1 MQQFN
6 AFTSDY
12 PGEASSLQT
21 QCGVCAG
28 VAIEEISKGKSLL
41 PIKTVTAIWDTGAE
55 ISAISTRVATELG
68 LTPVNVARNIT
79 AAGEISVYIYAVN
92 IFLPNNVNFAM
103 VPVTGN
109 DLGDVDMLIGMD
121 IISKG
126 DFSVTNVD
134 GKTTFSFRIPSME
147 RIDYVKEATPK
158 PKVKAKEPGRNDP
171 CPCGS
176 GLKYKKCCGKNS

>member
-12 PGEASSLQT
+12 PEEASSLQT
-21 QCGVCAG
+21 QCGVSAG
-28 VAIEEISKGKSLL
+28 VIAPAANHL

-55 ISAISTRVATELG
+55 ISAISNRVATELG
-68 LTPVNVARNIT
+68 LTPVNIARNIT

-126 DFSVTNVD
+126 DFSITNVG

-147 RIDYVKEATPK
+147 RIDYVTAATPQ
-158 PKVKAKEPGRNDP
+158 PIVKAKEPGRNDP

-176 GLKYKKCCGKNS
+176 GKKYKNCHGKV

>member
-1 MQQFN
+1 MKQFN

-28 VAIEEISKGKSLL
+28 VIPTGKNH
-41 PIKTVTAIWDTGAE
+41 PPVKTVTAIWDTGAE

-68 LTPVNVARNIT
+68 LTPVNIARNIT

-121 IISKG
+121 IISQG
-126 DFSVTNVD
+126 DFSITNV
-134 GKTTFSFRIPSME
+134 GGRTTFSFRIPSME
-147 RIDYVKEATPK
+147 RIDYVKESTPQ
-158 PKVKAKEPGRNDP
+158 PIVKAEEPGRNDP
-171 CPCGS
+171 CHCGS
-176 GLKYKKCCGKNS
+176 GKKYKNCHGKV

>member
-1 MQQFN
+1 MQQFK
-6 AFTSDY
+6 AFTVEYS
-12 PGEASSLQT
+12 GTASSLQT
-21 QCGVCAG
+21 QCGVCPG
-28 VAIEEISKGKSLL
+28 VAIEALAAGEKH
-41 PIKTVTAIWDTGAE
+41 PEVKTVEAIWDTGAE
-55 ISAISTRVATELG
+55 VSSISTRVASEMGLVSLG
-68 LTPVNVARNIT
+68 KAHNST
-79 AAGEISVYIYAVN
+79 AAGFVEVDVFAVN
-92 IFLPNNVNFAM
+92 ILLPNGVNFAM

-158 PKVKAKEPGRNDP
+158 PIVKAKEPGRNDP

-176 GLKYKKCCGKNS
+176 SKKYKYCHGKA